1 MRNSLTHYS
10 ATIRKIDIISF
21 CFLLR
26 TSIEWFNKEVEE
38 HYLDLEILM
47 GNKNSKLFVP
57 PNSLITDIQRAC
69 YKVIETEIF
78 NDELCKLIIGFVI
91 ENSFGSLVEVEIDD
105 YDEIINLL
113 LESRKRKMER

>member
-1 MRNSLTHYS
+1 
-10 ATIRKIDIISF
+10 
-21 CFLLR
+21 
-26 TSIEWFNKEVEE
+26 
-38 HYLDLEILM
+38 M

-113 LESRKRKMER
+113 LESRKENGKVKKRFKR